1 MAAMLHFVPALIGFG
16 ALLGVATRLEW
27 YGADL
32 VWAIYASGIA
42 MTAYAAF
49 LLPFLDENDL
59 PAKLAGDRRFPLL
72 IAKHVA
78 DTAVSGLVG
87 AAFFGGAIGLF
98 MFWPLG
104 LLLNSL
110 VPLLWPDATGIAIYI
125 EACAQYWP
133 AALICCAAQT
143 PSIARAMA
151 QKQPGG
157 NKIMLFLLGEA
168 LTVSGVILIAL
179 VIVMLGG
186 VLGQSVKGL
195 ADYILMALLLLPWS
209 MLWGNSRDKAGSNAG
224 LNPRITVPPRK
235 H

>member
-1 MAAMLHFVPALIGFG
+1 MLRFIPVLIGFG
-16 ALLGVATRLEW
+16 ALLGVSIRLEW
-27 YGADL
+27 NAADL

-59 PAKLAGDRRFPLL
+59 PPKLARDRRFPLL
-72 IAKHVA
+72 IAKHIG

-87 AAFFGGAIGLF
+87 AAFFGGVVSLL

-104 LLLNSL
+104 VQLNSL
-110 VPLLWPDATGIAIYI
+110 VPLLWPDATGIAIYV
-125 EACAQYWP
+125 EACVRYWP
-133 AALICCAAQT
+133 AALICCAVQT
-143 PSIARAMA
+143 PSVARAVA

-157 NKIMLFLLGEA
+157 NKIMLFLVGEA
-168 LTVSGVILIAL
+168 LTVCGVILIAL

-186 VLGQSVKGL
+186 VLGRSVAGL
-195 ADYILMALLLLPWS
+195 ADYILMALLLFPWS
-209 MLWGNSRDKAGSNAG
+209 VLWRTSRSRAEPTVELKA
-224 LNPRITVPPRK
+224 RITAPPRK